1 MDQEET
7 FAEGNC
13 IATLGTLLKEQCLKK
28 MFGPCITFWQRIM
41 PEEIDMSMGMGTE
54 GYARPKSRGT
64 LSKLKAQL
72 EDQSDGGVKKQM
84 TEEEIETETLR
95 KAEEEAEVERRR
107 LVPLE
112 YKYRKQLELPPRVL
126 NHKASEMLADG
137 KKLVERVKLEVVD
150 EATILENYDMS
161 AFDTNIDID
170 PIDSDDEETG
180 FDIGGGDESNGEDDL
195 SLPSFSSIL

>member
-1 MDQEET
+1 M
-7 FAEGNC
+7 
-13 IATLGTLLKEQCLKK
+13 
-28 MFGPCITFWQRIM
+28 
-41 PEEIDMSMGMGTE
+41 
-54 GYARPKSRGT
+54 
-64 LSKLKAQL
+64 
-72 EDQSDGGVKKQM
+72 
-84 TEEEIETETLR
+84 
-95 KAEEEAEVERRR
+95 
-107 LVPLE
+107 
-112 YKYRKQLELPPRVL
+112 L